1 MSKNN
6 FEPQETQPQKQD
18 ELAEEN
24 YYTPPISLKTNYKFG
39 FVKSIAAI
47 TMAISILGVLQ
58 GISVFEGDIFSF
70 SFLAGSWALLVFSL
84 IPWTLVKMAQQQK
97 DHFENIERLLLIR
110 NENN

>member
-1 MSKNN
+1 MPKKKLES
-6 FEPQETQPQKQD
+6 PD

-24 YYTPPISLKTNYKFG
+24 YYTPPIPPKTNYKFG
-39 FVKSIAAI
+39 FVKSVAAI
-47 TMAISILGVLQ
+47 TMAMSIFGVLL
-58 GISVFEGDIFSF
+58 GISKFTGDIFSF